1 MRKSCLTTCSIVAL
15 ALALPCFT
23 LCRASPQTTLSLQ
36 ADGSLV
42 VFDAKGGV
50 AEFVKQGTPRQSIQ
64 VDGQACN
71 VSFGF
76 NSSGKQTILVS
87 VPPAAP
93 SSVCFL
99 LGESQIT
106 IPPKSGL
113 RITLNESHKLEKM
126 DGAPNGTVQFQK
138 ISSLPSPAPQTTP
151 PPPLPTQSSPT
162 PIPTPTEVLSPSAT
176 PIPAPT
182 EVVSPSPSL
191 PSSPPTQANELKQA
205 EQITA
210 PKPAELAPSPSLASA
225 SSNPP
230 TDPMAGQITALSSPP
245 TEIGWPG
252 KLLQNPLTESQMEED
267 NFYVRT
273 EGGARFVSSMNIVN
287 IVGSGGST
295 NPLIQKEIA
304 FSTGYRQDI
313 DIGVWL
319 TPWFGLAI
327 ETGFALNAM
336 RGNTQGMTVSSSTYW
351 SVPIMAQLCF
361 QYPNDTGF
369 IPYLNFGFGGG
380 WNYFNIGSI
389 KYSVPGDDPT
399 PLSGAGND
407 MNNAYQ
413 IAAGVRWRI
422 WEQLG
427 LTLAYKF
434 YGTSQPTVDMGDNQ
448 QVTFGSPVTNS
459 IELGGN
465 FSF

>member
-1 MRKSCLTTCSIVAL
+1 MPKSCLTTCSIVAL
-15 ALALPCFT
+15 ALALPCIN

-42 VFDAKGGV
+42 VFDSKGGV

-64 VDGQACN
+64 IDGQACN

-87 VPPAAP
+87 LPPAASAP
-93 SSVCFL
+93 VLFIL
-99 LGESQIT
+99 NESHIT

-126 DGAPNGTVQFQK
+126 DGAPVGTVQFQN
-138 ISSLPSPAPQTTP
+138 ISSLPSSASQANTP
-151 PPPLPTQSSPT
+151 PPTQSSP
-162 PIPTPTEVLSPSAT
+162 T

-191 PSSPPTQANELKQA
+191 PSSPPTEANELKQA

-225 SSNPP
+225 PSNPP

-267 NFYVRT
+267 YFYVRT

-287 IVGSGGST
+287 IVGSGGAT

-327 ETGFALNAM
+327 ETGFALNAI
-336 RGNTQGMTVSSSTYW
+336 RGNTEGMTVSSSTYW
-351 SVPIMAQLCF
+351 SIPIMAQLCF
-361 QYPNDTGF
+361 QYPNETGF

-380 WNYFNIGSI
+380 WNYFDIGSI
-389 KYSVPGDDPT
+389 KYPGSLT
-399 PLSGAGND
+399 LSGAGND

-434 YGTSQPTVDMGDNQ
+434 YGTSQPTVDMGDSQ

>member
-1 MRKSCLTTCSIVAL
+1 
-15 ALALPCFT
+15 
-23 LCRASPQTTLSLQ
+23 
-36 ADGSLV
+36 
-42 VFDAKGGV
+42 
-50 AEFVKQGTPRQSIQ
+50 
-64 VDGQACN
+64 
-71 VSFGF
+71 
-76 NSSGKQTILVS
+76 
-87 VPPAAP
+87 
-93 SSVCFL
+93 
-99 LGESQIT
+99 
-106 IPPKSGL
+106 
-113 RITLNESHKLEKM
+113 M
-126 DGAPNGTVQFQK
+126 DGAPAGTVQFQN
-138 ISSLPSPAPQTTP
+138 ISSRPQP
-151 PPPLPTQSSPT
+151 PTQLSPT
-162 PIPTPTEVLSPSAT
+162 PIPIPAQVVAPTLQTVEPTPA
-176 PIPAPT
+176 PIPAQNPQTSDPALAKNLEPVESNIDLTQPT
-182 EVVSPSPSL
+182 
-191 PSSPPTQANELKQA
+191 PTN
-205 EQITA
+205 T
-210 PKPAELAPSPSLASA
+210 PA
-225 SSNPP
+225 
-230 TDPMAGQITALSSPP
+230 DPMAGQGNALYSSQ

-252 KLLQNPLTESQMEED
+252 KLLHTPLSESQQEED
-267 NFYVRT
+267 QEHHFYVRT

-287 IVGSGGST
+287 IVGSGGAT

-327 ETGFALNAM
+327 ETGFALNAI
-336 RGNTQGMTVSSSTYW
+336 RGNTEGMTVSSSTYW

-361 QYPNDTGF
+361 QYPNETGF

-380 WNYFNIGSI
+380 WNYFDIGSI
-389 KYSVPGDDPT
+389 KYPESLT
-399 PLSGAGND
+399 LSGAGND

>member
-1 MRKSCLTTCSIVAL
+1 
-15 ALALPCFT
+15 
-23 LCRASPQTTLSLQ
+23 
-36 ADGSLV
+36 
-42 VFDAKGGV
+42 
-50 AEFVKQGTPRQSIQ
+50 
-64 VDGQACN
+64 
-71 VSFGF
+71 
-76 NSSGKQTILVS
+76 
-87 VPPAAP
+87 
-93 SSVCFL
+93 
-99 LGESQIT
+99 
-106 IPPKSGL
+106 
-113 RITLNESHKLEKM
+113 
-126 DGAPNGTVQFQK
+126 
-138 ISSLPSPAPQTTP
+138 
-151 PPPLPTQSSPT
+151 
-162 PIPTPTEVLSPSAT
+162 
-176 PIPAPT
+176 
-182 EVVSPSPSL
+182 
-191 PSSPPTQANELKQA
+191 
-205 EQITA
+205 
-210 PKPAELAPSPSLASA
+210 
-225 SSNPP
+225 
-230 TDPMAGQITALSSPP
+230 MAGQGNALSSPP

-252 KLLQNPLTESQMEED
+252 KLLQSPLTEPQMEED
-267 NFYVRT
+267 YFYVRT

-287 IVGSGGST
+287 IVGPNGPT
-295 NPLIQKEIA
+295 NSAIQKEIA

-319 TPWFGLAI
+319 TPWFGLAV
-327 ETGFALNAM
+327 ETGFALNAI

-389 KYSVPGDDPT
+389 NYTGNNFT
-399 PLSGAGND
+399 TLSGAGND

>member
-1 MRKSCLTTCSIVAL
+1 MQIRQGTTYCIL
-15 ALALPCFT
+15 ALQFVLLSHGRT
-23 LCRASPQTTLSLQ
+23 ASNAPTNLSLQ
-36 ADGSLV
+36 EDASLV

-50 AEFVKQGTPRQSIQ
+50 ADFVKQGTPRQSIQ
-64 VDGQACN
+64 LDGQSCN
-71 VSFGF
+71 VSYGF
-76 NSSGKQTILVS
+76 NSAGKQTILVS
-87 VPPAAP
+87 LPASATTP
-93 SSVCFL
+93 VIFL
-99 LGESQIT
+99 LGDSQVT

-113 RITLNESHKLEKM
+113 RIALNESHTIEKM
-126 DGAPNGTVQFQK
+126 DGAPTGTVQFQN
-138 ISSLPSPAPQTTP
+138 ISSRQQP
-151 PPPLPTQSSPT
+151 PTQLSPT
-162 PIPTPTEVLSPSAT
+162 PV
-176 PIPAPT
+176 PIPARVIAPT
-182 EVVSPSPSL
+182 PQTVEPAPPPIPTQNPQTLEPAPAKNLEPVESNISL
-191 PSSPPTQANELKQA
+191 PQAAPTS
-205 EQITA
+205 T
-210 PKPAELAPSPSLASA
+210 PA
-225 SSNPP
+225 
-230 TDPMAGQITALSSPP
+230 DPMAGQVNALSSSP
-245 TEIGWPG
+245 TEISWPG
-252 KLLQNPLTESQMEED
+252 KLLQYPLTEPQMEED
-267 NFYVRT
+267 YFYVRT

-295 NPLIQKEIA
+295 NPMIQKEIA
-304 FSTGYRQDI
+304 FSTGYRQDL

-327 ETGFALNAM
+327 ETGFALNAI
-336 RGNTQGMTVSSSTYW
+336 RGNTEGMTVSSSTYW

-361 QYPNDTGF
+361 QYPNNTGF

-380 WNYFNIGSI
+380 WNYFDIGSI
-389 KYSVPGDDPT
+389 KYPGSLT
-399 PLSGAGND
+399 LSGAGND

>member
-1 MRKSCLTTCSIVAL
+1 MRDRPATTYCIL
-15 ALALPCFT
+15 ALL
-23 LCRASPQTTLSLQ
+23 LVLSSYGQTAGNAPTNLSLQ
-36 ADGSLV
+36 EDGSLV

-50 AEFVKQGTPRQSIQ
+50 AEFVKQGTPRQAIQ
-64 VDGQACN
+64 LDGQSCN
-71 VSFGF
+71 VSYGF
-76 NSSGKQTILVS
+76 NSAGKQTVLVS
-87 VPPAAP
+87 LPASATTP
-93 SSVCFL
+93 VVFL
-99 LGESQIT
+99 LGDSQVT

-113 RITLNESHKLEKM
+113 RIALNEAHKIEKM
-126 DGAPNGTVQFQK
+126 DGAPAGTVQFQN
-138 ISSLPSPAPQTTP
+138 ISSRSQP
-151 PPPLPTQSSPT
+151 PTQLSPT
-162 PIPTPTEVLSPSAT
+162 PIPNPTQVVAPTPQITEPA
-176 PIPAPT
+176 PAPT
-182 EVVSPSPSL
+182 PAQNPQTSE
-191 PSSPPTQANELKQA
+191 PTLGKNLEPVENNINLTQP
-205 EQITA
+205 A
-210 PKPAELAPSPSLASA
+210 PTSTPA
-225 SSNPP
+225 
-230 TDPMAGQITALSSPP
+230 DPMAGQVNALSSPP

-252 KLLQNPLTESQMEED
+252 KLLQSPLTEPQMEED
-267 NFYVRT
+267 YFYVRT

-287 IVGSGGST
+287 IVGPNGPT
-295 NPLIQKEIA
+295 NSAIQKEIA

-319 TPWFGLAI
+319 TPWFGLAV
-327 ETGFALNAM
+327 ETGFALNAI

-389 KYSVPGDDPT
+389 NYTGNNFT
-399 PLSGAGND
+399 TLSGAGND

>member
-1 MRKSCLTTCSIVAL
+1 MRNRKGTTYCIL
-15 ALALPCFT
+15 ALLIII
-23 LCRASPQTTLSLQ
+23 SPHGRTAGNAPTNLSLQ
-36 ADGSLV
+36 DDGSLV
-42 VFDAKGGV
+42 VYDAKGGI
-50 AEFVKQGTPRQSIQ
+50 AEFVKQGTPRQAIQ
-64 VDGQACN
+64 LDGQSCN
-71 VSFGF
+71 VSYGF
-76 NSSGKQTILVS
+76 NSAGKQTVLVS
-87 VPPAAP
+87 LPASATTP
-93 SSVCFL
+93 VIFL
-99 LGESQIT
+99 LGDSQVT

-113 RITLNESHKLEKM
+113 RIALNESHKIEKL
-126 DGAPNGTVQFQK
+126 DGAPAGTVQFQN
-138 ISSLPSPAPQTTP
+138 IPSRPQP
-151 PPPLPTQSSPT
+151 PTQLSPT
-162 PIPTPTEVLSPSAT
+162 PIPNPAQVVAPAQQIAEPTPAPIPVQNLQTSEPAPAKNLEPIESNVNSAQ
-176 PIPAPT
+176 PAPT
-182 EVVSPSPSL
+182 S
-191 PSSPPTQANELKQA
+191 T
-205 EQITA
+205 
-210 PKPAELAPSPSLASA
+210 PA
-225 SSNPP
+225 
-230 TDPMAGQITALSSPP
+230 DPMAGQVNALSSSP

-252 KLLQNPLTESQMEED
+252 KLLQSPLTEPQIEED
-267 NFYVRT
+267 YFYVRT

-287 IVGSGGST
+287 IVGPNGPT
-295 NPLIQKEIA
+295 NSAIQKEIA

-327 ETGFALNAM
+327 ETGFALNAI

-351 SVPIMAQLCF
+351 SIPIMAQLCF

-389 KYSVPGDDPT
+389 NYTGNNFT
-399 PLSGAGND
+399 TLSGAGND

-434 YGTSQPTVDMGDNQ
+434 YGTSQPTVDMSDNQ

>member
-1 MRKSCLTTCSIVAL
+1 MRNRQATTCCIL
-15 ALALPCFT
+15 ALLII
-23 LCRASPQTTLSLQ
+23 LSPHGRTTGNAPTNLSLQ
-36 ADGSLV
+36 EDGSLV

-50 AEFVKQGTPRQSIQ
+50 AEFVKQGTPRQAIQ
-64 VDGQACN
+64 LDGQSCN
-71 VSFGF
+71 VSYGF
-76 NSSGKQTILVS
+76 NSAGKQTVLVS
-87 VPPAAP
+87 LPASATTP
-93 SSVCFL
+93 VVFL
-99 LGESQIT
+99 LGDSQVT

-113 RITLNESHKLEKM
+113 RIALNEAHKIEKM
-126 DGAPNGTVQFQK
+126 DGAPAGTVQFQN
-138 ISSLPSPAPQTTP
+138 ISSPAQP
-151 PPPLPTQSSPT
+151 PTQLSPT
-162 PIPTPTEVLSPSAT
+162 PIPIPAHVVTPT
-176 PIPAPT
+176 PAP
-182 EVVSPSPSL
+182 V
-191 PSSPPTQANELKQA
+191 PTQNSQTTEPAGSNISLSQPTPA
-205 EQITA
+205 TTA
-210 PKPAELAPSPSLASA
+210 
-225 SSNPP
+225 
-230 TDPMAGQITALSSPP
+230 TDPMAGQGNALSSPP

-252 KLLQNPLTESQMEED
+252 KLLQSPLTEPQMEED
-267 NFYVRT
+267 FFYVRT

-287 IVGSGGST
+287 IVGPVGAT
-295 NPLIQKEIA
+295 NPMIQKEIA

-319 TPWFGLAI
+319 TPWFGLAV
-327 ETGFALNAM
+327 ETGFALNAI
-336 RGNTQGMTVSSSTYW
+336 RGNTEGMTVSSSTYW

-389 KYSVPGDDPT
+389 SYPPAGQGST
-399 PLSGAGND
+399 LSGAGND

-434 YGTSQPTVDMGDNQ
+434 YGTSQPTVDMSDNQ

>member
-1 MRKSCLTTCSIVAL
+1 L
-15 ALALPCFT
+15 ALLII
-23 LCRASPQTTLSLQ
+23 LSPHGRTTGNAPTNLSLQ
-36 ADGSLV
+36 EDGSLV
-42 VFDAKGGV
+42 VYDVKGGV
-50 AEFVKQGTPRQSIQ
+50 AEFVKQGTPRQAIQ
-64 VDGQACN
+64 LDGQSCN
-71 VSFGF
+71 VSYGF
-76 NSSGKQTILVS
+76 NSAGKKTVLVS
-87 VPPAAP
+87 LPASATTP
-93 SSVCFL
+93 VVFI
-99 LGESQIT
+99 LGDSQVT
-106 IPPKSGL
+106 IPPKSGY
-113 RITLNESHKLEKM
+113 RIALNEAHKIEKM
-126 DGAPNGTVQFQK
+126 DGAPAGTVQFQN
-138 ISSLPSPAPQTTP
+138 ISSRPQP
-151 PPPLPTQSSPT
+151 PTQLSPT
-162 PIPTPTEVLSPSAT
+162 PA
-176 PIPAPT
+176 PIPAQNTQTSEPT
-182 EVVSPSPSL
+182 PAKNLEPVESNINLAQPA
-191 PSSPPTQANELKQA
+191 PTSTLA
-205 EQITA
+205 E
-210 PKPAELAPSPSLASA
+210 
-225 SSNPP
+225 
-230 TDPMAGQITALSSPP
+230 PMAGQGNALSSPP

-252 KLLQNPLTESQMEED
+252 KLLQSPLTEPQMEED
-267 NFYVRT
+267 YFYVRT

-287 IVGSGGST
+287 IVGPVGAS
-295 NPLIQKEIA
+295 NPMIQKEIA

-327 ETGFALNAM
+327 ETGFALNAI
-336 RGNTQGMTVSSSTYW
+336 RGNTEGMTVSSSTYW

-389 KYSVPGDDPT
+389 SYPPAGQGST
-399 PLSGAGND
+399 LSGSGND

-434 YGTSQPTVDMGDNQ
+434 YGTSQPTVDMSDNQ

>member
-1 MRKSCLTTCSIVAL
+1 MRNRKGTTYCIL
-15 ALALPCFT
+15 ALLIII
-23 LCRASPQTTLSLQ
+23 SPHGRTAGNAPTNLSLQ
-36 ADGSLV
+36 DDGSLV
-42 VFDAKGGV
+42 VYDAKGGV
-50 AEFVKQGTPRQSIQ
+50 AEFVKQGTPRQAIQ
-64 VDGQACN
+64 LDGQSCN
-71 VSFGF
+71 VSYGF
-76 NSSGKQTILVS
+76 NSAGKQTVLVS
-87 VPPAAP
+87 LPASATTP
-93 SSVCFL
+93 VVFL
-99 LGESQIT
+99 LGDSQVT

-113 RITLNESHKLEKM
+113 RIALNESHKIEKM
-126 DGAPNGTVQFQK
+126 DGAPAGTVQFQK
-138 ISSLPSPAPQTTP
+138 ISSRAQP
-151 PPPLPTQSSPT
+151 PTQLSPT
-162 PIPTPTEVLSPSAT
+162 PIPNPVQVVAPAPQIAEPAPA
-176 PIPAPT
+176 PIPAQNPQTSEPAATKNLEPIENNVNLTQPT
-182 EVVSPSPSL
+182 
-191 PSSPPTQANELKQA
+191 PTS
-205 EQITA
+205 T
-210 PKPAELAPSPSLASA
+210 SA
-225 SSNPP
+225 
-230 TDPMAGQITALSSPP
+230 DPMAGQGNALSSPP

-252 KLLQNPLTESQMEED
+252 KLLQSPITETQMEED
-267 NFYVRT
+267 YFYVRT

-287 IVGSGGST
+287 IVGSGGAT
-295 NPLIQKEIA
+295 NPMIEKEIA

-327 ETGFALNAM
+327 ETGFALNAI
-336 RGNTQGMTVSSSTYW
+336 RGNTESMTVSSSTYW

-380 WNYFNIGSI
+380 WNYFDIGSI
-389 KYSVPGDDPT
+389 KYPGSLT
-399 PLSGAGND
+399 LSGAGND

>member
-1 MRKSCLTTCSIVAL
+1 MRNRQGTTYCIL
-15 ALALPCFT
+15 ALLII
-23 LCRASPQTTLSLQ
+23 LSPHGRTTGNAPTNLSLQ
-36 ADGSLV
+36 EDGSLV

-50 AEFVKQGTPRQSIQ
+50 AEFVKQGTPRQAIQ
-64 VDGQACN
+64 LDGQSCN
-71 VSFGF
+71 VSYGF
-76 NSSGKQTILVS
+76 NSAGKQTVLVS
-87 VPPAAP
+87 LPASATTP
-93 SSVCFL
+93 VVFL
-99 LGESQIT
+99 LGDSQVT

-113 RITLNESHKLEKM
+113 RIALNESHKIEKM
-126 DGAPNGTVQFQK
+126 DGAPAGTVQFQN
-138 ISSLPSPAPQTTP
+138 IASRAQP
-151 PPPLPTQSSPT
+151 PTQLSPT
-162 PIPTPTEVLSPSAT
+162 PIPNPTQVVAPNPQIVE
-176 PIPAPT
+176 PAPAPVLAQNSQTT
-182 EVVSPSPSL
+182 EPAGSNI
-191 PSSPPTQANELKQA
+191 SSAQSTPA
-205 EQITA
+205 ITA
-210 PKPAELAPSPSLASA
+210 
-225 SSNPP
+225 
-230 TDPMAGQITALSSPP
+230 TDLMAGQGNALSSPP

-252 KLLQNPLTESQMEED
+252 KLLQSPLTEPQMEED
-267 NFYVRT
+267 YFYVRT

-287 IVGSGGST
+287 IVGPVGAT
-295 NPLIQKEIA
+295 NPMIQKEIA

-327 ETGFALNAM
+327 ETGFALNAI
-336 RGNTQGMTVSSSTYW
+336 RGNTEGMTVSSSTYW

-389 KYSVPGDDPT
+389 SYPSAGQGST
-399 PLSGAGND
+399 LSGSGND

-434 YGTSQPTVDMGDNQ
+434 YGTSQPTVDMSDNQ

>member
-1 MRKSCLTTCSIVAL
+1 MRTGHGTTYCIL
-15 ALALPCFT
+15 AT
-23 LCRASPQTTLSLQ
+23 LLFISSSVWSSSSAPTHLSLQ
-36 ADGSLV
+36 DDGSLV

-50 AEFVKQGTPRQSIQ
+50 AEFVNQGTPRQSIQ
-64 VDGQACN
+64 LDGQPCN

-76 NSSGKQTILVS
+76 NAAGKQTILVS
-87 VPPAAP
+87 LPNSATSPA
-93 SSVCFL
+93 VFL
-99 LGESQIT
+99 LGESEVT

-113 RITLNESHKLEKM
+113 RITLNESHKIEKM
-126 DGAPNGTVQFQK
+126 DGAPAGTVRFQK
-138 ISSLPSPAPQTTP
+138 ISSSMNSQRPEIPPPTQSTPLPIPPPAQVVTPTPSPTSTPQPAEPISNQTPVSPAP
-151 PPPLPTQSSPT
+151 SS
-162 PIPTPTEVLSPSAT
+162 I
-176 PIPAPT
+176 
-182 EVVSPSPSL
+182 
-191 PSSPPTQANELKQA
+191 
-205 EQITA
+205 
-210 PKPAELAPSPSLASA
+210 
-225 SSNPP
+225 SN
-230 TDPMAGQITALSSPP
+230 DPMAGQVSQLSAPP
-245 TEIGWPG
+245 LEIGWPG
-252 KLLQNPLTESQMEED
+252 KLLQSPLTESQQEED
-267 NFYVRT
+267 YFYVRT

-287 IVGSGGST
+287 IVGPVGST
-295 NPLIQKEIA
+295 NKLIEKEIA

-327 ETGFALNAM
+327 ETGFALNAI

-351 SVPIMAQLCF
+351 SVPIMAEICF
-361 QYPNDTGF
+361 QYPNETGF
-369 IPYLNFGFGGG
+369 VPYLNFGFGGG
-380 WNYFNIGSI
+380 WNYFDIGSI
-389 KYSVPGDDPT
+389 TYPPAGKGST
-399 PLSGAGND
+399 LSGAGND

-434 YGTSQPTVDMGDNQ
+434 YGTSQPTVDMGDDQ

>member
-1 MRKSCLTTCSIVAL
+1 L
-15 ALALPCFT
+15 ALLIIFSPHG
-23 LCRASPQTTLSLQ
+23 RATGNAPTNLSLQ
-36 ADGSLV
+36 EDGSLV
-42 VFDAKGGV
+42 VYDAKGGV
-50 AEFVKQGTPRQSIQ
+50 AEFVKQGTPRQAIQ
-64 VDGQACN
+64 LDGQSCN
-71 VSFGF
+71 VSYGF
-76 NSSGKQTILVS
+76 NSAGKQTVLVS
-87 VPPAAP
+87 LPASATTP
-93 SSVCFL
+93 VVFL
-99 LGESQIT
+99 LGDSQVT
-106 IPPKSGL
+106 VPPKSGL
-113 RITLNESHKLEKM
+113 RIALNESHKIEKM
-126 DGAPNGTVQFQK
+126 DGAPAGTVQFQN
-138 ISSLPSPAPQTTP
+138 ISSRPQP
-151 PPPLPTQSSPT
+151 PTQLSPT
-162 PIPTPTEVLSPSAT
+162 PIPIPAQVVEPTPP
-176 PIPAPT
+176 PIPAQIPQT
-182 EVVSPSPSL
+182 SEPATGKNLEPIENNINL
-191 PSSPPTQANELKQA
+191 TQ
-205 EQITA
+205 
-210 PKPAELAPSPSLASA
+210 PATTSTPA
-225 SSNPP
+225 
-230 TDPMAGQITALSSPP
+230 DPMAGQGNALSSPP

-252 KLLQNPLTESQMEED
+252 KLLQSPLTEPQMEED
-267 NFYVRT
+267 YFYVRT

-287 IVGSGGST
+287 IVGPNGPT
-295 NPLIQKEIA
+295 NSAIQKEIA

-319 TPWFGLAI
+319 TPWFGLAV
-327 ETGFALNAM
+327 ETGFALNAI

-389 KYSVPGDDPT
+389 NYTGNNFT
-399 PLSGAGND
+399 TLSGAGND

>member
-1 MRKSCLTTCSIVAL
+1 MRNRQGTTYCIL
-15 ALALPCFT
+15 ALLIIF
-23 LCRASPQTTLSLQ
+23 SPHGRSTGNAPTNLSLQ
-36 ADGSLV
+36 EDGSLV

-50 AEFVKQGTPRQSIQ
+50 AEFVKQGTPRQAIQ
-64 VDGQACN
+64 LDGQSCN
-71 VSFGF
+71 VSYGF
-76 NSSGKQTILVS
+76 NSAGKQTVLVS
-87 VPPAAP
+87 LPASATTP
-93 SSVCFL
+93 VVFR
-99 LGESQIT
+99 LGDSQVT

-113 RITLNESHKLEKM
+113 RIALNESHKIEKM
-126 DGAPNGTVQFQK
+126 DGAPAGTVQFQN
-138 ISSLPSPAPQTTP
+138 ISSRSQPPAQ
-151 PPPLPTQSSPT
+151 LSPT
-162 PIPTPTEVLSPSAT
+162 PIPNPTQVVAPTPQITEPAPA
-176 PIPAPT
+176 PIPAQNPQTSEPAPAKNLEPIENNINLTQPT
-182 EVVSPSPSL
+182 PTSTPS
-191 PSSPPTQANELKQA
+191 
-205 EQITA
+205 
-210 PKPAELAPSPSLASA
+210 
-225 SSNPP
+225 
-230 TDPMAGQITALSSPP
+230 DPMAGQGNALSSPP

-252 KLLQNPLTESQMEED
+252 KLLQSPLTEPQMEED
-267 NFYVRT
+267 YFYVRT

-287 IVGSGGST
+287 IVGPVGST
-295 NPLIQKEIA
+295 NPMIQKEIA

-327 ETGFALNAM
+327 ETGFALNAI
-336 RGNTQGMTVSSSTYW
+336 RGNTEGMTVSSSTYW

-380 WNYFNIGSI
+380 WNYFDIGSI
-389 KYSVPGDDPT
+389 TYSVPGDDPT

-434 YGTSQPTVDMGDNQ
+434 YGTSQPTVDMSDNQ

>member
-1 MRKSCLTTCSIVAL
+1 MRNWQGTTYCIL
-15 ALALPCFT
+15 ALLII
-23 LCRASPQTTLSLQ
+23 LSPHGRSAGNAPTNLSLQ
-36 ADGSLV
+36 EDGSLV

-50 AEFVKQGTPRQSIQ
+50 AEFVKQGTPRQAIQ
-64 VDGQACN
+64 LDGQSCN
-71 VSFGF
+71 VSYGF
-76 NSSGKQTILVS
+76 NSAGKQTVLVS
-87 VPPAAP
+87 LPASATTP
-93 SSVCFL
+93 VVFL
-99 LGESQIT
+99 LGDSQVT

-113 RITLNESHKLEKM
+113 RIALNESHKIEKM
-126 DGAPNGTVQFQK
+126 DGTPAGTVQFQN
-138 ISSLPSPAPQTTP
+138 ISSRPQPPTQLSPAPIPPAQVVEPTP
-151 PPPLPTQSSPT
+151 A
-162 PIPTPTEVLSPSAT
+162 PIPTQNPQTSEPTLGKNLEPVDSNINLT
-176 PIPAPT
+176 QPAP
-182 EVVSPSPSL
+182 
-191 PSSPPTQANELKQA
+191 SST
-205 EQITA
+205 
-210 PKPAELAPSPSLASA
+210 PA
-225 SSNPP
+225 
-230 TDPMAGQITALSSPP
+230 DPMAGQGNALSSPP

-252 KLLQNPLTESQMEED
+252 KLLQSPLTEPQMEED
-267 NFYVRT
+267 YFYVRT

-287 IVGSGGST
+287 IVGPVGAT
-295 NPLIQKEIA
+295 NPMIQKEIA

-319 TPWFGLAI
+319 TPWFGLAV
-327 ETGFALNAM
+327 ETGFALNAI
-336 RGNTQGMTVSSSTYW
+336 RGNTEGMTVSSSTYW

-389 KYSVPGDDPT
+389 SYPPAGQGST
-399 PLSGAGND
+399 LSGAGND

>member
-1 MRKSCLTTCSIVAL
+1 MRNWQGTTYCIL
-15 ALALPCFT
+15 ALLLVFSSYGQSAGNAPT
-23 LCRASPQTTLSLQ
+23 NLSLQ
-36 ADGSLV
+36 EDGSLV

-64 VDGQACN
+64 LDGQSCN
-71 VSFGF
+71 VSYGF
-76 NSSGKQTILVS
+76 NSAGKQTVLVS
-87 VPPAAP
+87 LPASATTP
-93 SSVCFL
+93 VVFL
-99 LGESQIT
+99 LGDSQVT

-113 RITLNESHKLEKM
+113 RIALNESHKIEKM
-126 DGAPNGTVQFQK
+126 DGTPAGTVQFQN
-138 ISSLPSPAPQTTP
+138 ISSRPQP
-151 PPPLPTQSSPT
+151 PTQLSPT
-162 PIPTPTEVLSPSAT
+162 PIPPAQVVEPTPV
-176 PIPAPT
+176 PIPGENSQTT
-182 EVVSPSPSL
+182 E
-191 PSSPPTQANELKQA
+191 
-205 EQITA
+205 
-210 PKPAELAPSPSLASA
+210 PAGSNISLAQPTPA
-225 SSNPP
+225 S
-230 TDPMAGQITALSSPP
+230 TAADPMAGQGNALSSPT

-252 KLLQNPLTESQMEED
+252 KLLQSPLTEPQMEED
-267 NFYVRT
+267 YFYVRT

-287 IVGSGGST
+287 IVGPVGTT
-295 NPLIQKEIA
+295 NPMIQKEIA

-327 ETGFALNAM
+327 ETGFALNAI

-351 SVPIMAQLCF
+351 SIPIMAQLCF

-389 KYSVPGDDPT
+389 SYPPAGQGST
-399 PLSGAGND
+399 LSGAGND

>member
-1 MRKSCLTTCSIVAL
+1 MRNRQATTYCIL
-15 ALALPCFT
+15 ALLII
-23 LCRASPQTTLSLQ
+23 LSPHGRTTGNAPTNLSLQ
-36 ADGSLV
+36 EDGSLV

-50 AEFVKQGTPRQSIQ
+50 AEFVKQGTPRQAIQ
-64 VDGQACN
+64 LDGQSCN
-71 VSFGF
+71 VSYGF
-76 NSSGKQTILVS
+76 NSAGKQTVLVS
-87 VPPAAP
+87 LPASANTP
-93 SSVCFL
+93 VVFL
-99 LGESQIT
+99 LGDSQVT

-113 RITLNESHKLEKM
+113 RIALNESHKIEKM
-126 DGAPNGTVQFQK
+126 DGAPAGTVQFQN
-138 ISSLPSPAPQTTP
+138 IASRAQ
-151 PPPLPTQSSPT
+151 
-162 PIPTPTEVLSPSAT
+162 
-176 PIPAPT
+176 
-182 EVVSPSPSL
+182 
-191 PSSPPTQANELKQA
+191 PPTQLSPNPIPNPTQVVAPNPQIEEPAPAPVLAQNTQTTEPA
-205 EQITA
+205 GSNISLVQPTPAITA
-210 PKPAELAPSPSLASA
+210 
-225 SSNPP
+225 
-230 TDPMAGQITALSSPP
+230 TDPMAGQGNALSSPP

-252 KLLQNPLTESQMEED
+252 KLLQAPLTEPQMEED
-267 NFYVRT
+267 YFYVRT

-287 IVGSGGST
+287 IVGPIGAR
-295 NPLIQKEIA
+295 NPMIEKEIA

-319 TPWFGLAI
+319 TPWFGLAV
-327 ETGFALNAM
+327 ETGFALNAI
-336 RGNTQGMTVSSSTYW
+336 RGNTEGMTVSSSTYW

-389 KYSVPGDDPT
+389 SYPPAGQGST
-399 PLSGAGND
+399 LSGSGND

-434 YGTSQPTVDMGDNQ
+434 YGTSQPTVDMSDNQ

>member
-1 MRKSCLTTCSIVAL
+1 MRIRQGTTYCIL
-15 ALALPCFT
+15 ALLFVFSSNG
-23 LCRASPQTTLSLQ
+23 RTTGNAPTNLSLQ
-36 ADGSLV
+36 EDGSLV
-42 VFDAKGGV
+42 VFDASGGV
-50 AEFVKQGTPRQSIQ
+50 ADFVKQGTPRQAIQ
-64 VDGQACN
+64 LDGQSCN
-71 VSFGF
+71 VSYGS
-76 NSSGKQTILVS
+76 NSAGKQTILVS
-87 VPPAAP
+87 LPASATTP
-93 SSVCFL
+93 VIFL
-99 LGESQIT
+99 LGDSQVT

-113 RITLNESHKLEKM
+113 RIALNESHKIEKM
-126 DGAPNGTVQFQK
+126 DGAPTGTVQFQN
-138 ISSLPSPAPQTTP
+138 ISPRPQP
-151 PPPLPTQSSPT
+151 PTQLS
-162 PIPTPTEVLSPSAT
+162 PIPI
-176 PIPAPT
+176 PIPAQVVAPT
-182 EVVSPSPSL
+182 PQTVEPAFRPIPAQNPRTTEPAPVE
-191 PSSPPTQANELKQA
+191 NLKPI
-205 EQITA
+205 ESD
-210 PKPAELAPSPSLASA
+210 LSLAQPA
-225 SSNPP
+225 P
-230 TDPMAGQITALSSPP
+230 TTTANDPMAGQVNALSSAP

-252 KLLQNPLTESQMEED
+252 KLLQSPLTEPQMEED
-267 NFYVRT
+267 YFYVRT

-295 NPLIQKEIA
+295 NPMIQKEIA
-304 FSTGYRQDI
+304 FSTGYRQDL

-327 ETGFALNAM
+327 ETGFALNAI
-336 RGNTQGMTVSSSTYW
+336 RGNTEGMTVSSSTYW

-380 WNYFNIGSI
+380 WNYFDIGSI
-389 KYSVPGDDPT
+389 SYPPANT
-399 PLSGAGND
+399 RTFNATLSGSGND

>member
-1 MRKSCLTTCSIVAL
+1 M
-15 ALALPCFT
+15 
-23 LCRASPQTTLSLQ
+23 
-36 ADGSLV
+36 
-42 VFDAKGGV
+42 
-50 AEFVKQGTPRQSIQ
+50 
-64 VDGQACN
+64 
-71 VSFGF
+71 
-76 NSSGKQTILVS
+76 
-87 VPPAAP
+87 
-93 SSVCFL
+93 
-99 LGESQIT
+99 
-106 IPPKSGL
+106 
-113 RITLNESHKLEKM
+113 
-126 DGAPNGTVQFQK
+126 
-138 ISSLPSPAPQTTP
+138 
-151 PPPLPTQSSPT
+151 
-162 PIPTPTEVLSPSAT
+162 
-176 PIPAPT
+176 
-182 EVVSPSPSL
+182 
-191 PSSPPTQANELKQA
+191 
-205 EQITA
+205 
-210 PKPAELAPSPSLASA
+210 
-225 SSNPP
+225 
-230 TDPMAGQITALSSPP
+230 SSPP

-252 KLLQNPLTESQMEED
+252 KLLQSPLTESQMEED
-267 NFYVRT
+267 YFYVRT

-287 IVGSGGST
+287 IVGSGGAT
-295 NPLIQKEIA
+295 NPMIQKEIA

-327 ETGFALNAM
+327 ETGFALNAI
-336 RGNTQGMTVSSSTYW
+336 RGNTEGMTVSSSTYW
-351 SVPIMAQLCF
+351 SIPIMAQLCF

-380 WNYFNIGSI
+380 WNYFDIGSI
-389 KYSVPGDDPT
+389 KYSVPGNDPA

>member
-1 MRKSCLTTCSIVAL
+1 MRNRRGTTYCILVLLCALSSLGRSAGNALTN
-15 ALALPCFT
+15 
-23 LCRASPQTTLSLQ
+23 LSLQ
-36 ADGSLV
+36 DDGSLV

-50 AEFVKQGTPRQSIQ
+50 AEFVKQGTPRQAIQ
-64 VDGQACN
+64 LDGQSCN
-71 VSFGF
+71 VSYGF
-76 NSSGKQTILVS
+76 NSAGKQTVLVS
-87 VPPAAP
+87 LPASATT
-93 SSVCFL
+93 SVIFL
-99 LGESQIT
+99 LGDSQVT

-113 RITLNESHKLEKM
+113 RIALNESHKIEKM
-126 DGAPNGTVQFQK
+126 DGAPVGTVQFQN
-138 ISSLPSPAPQTTP
+138 ISSRSQP
-151 PPPLPTQSSPT
+151 PTQLSPT
-162 PIPTPTEVLSPSAT
+162 PIPISGQVIAPTPQITEPAPA
-176 PIPAPT
+176 PIPARNSQSSEPET
-182 EVVSPSPSL
+182 TKNLEPVESNISL
-191 PSSPPTQANELKQA
+191 PQ
-205 EQITA
+205 
-210 PKPAELAPSPSLASA
+210 PAQTNTLA
-225 SSNPP
+225 
-230 TDPMAGQITALSSPP
+230 DPMAGQGNALSAPP
-245 TEIGWPG
+245 PEIGWPG
-252 KLLQNPLTESQMEED
+252 KLLQSPLTESQMEED
-267 NFYVRT
+267 YFYVRT

-287 IVGSGGST
+287 IVGPVGAT
-295 NPLIQKEIA
+295 NPMIQKEIA

-327 ETGFALNAM
+327 ETGFALNAI

-389 KYSVPGDDPT
+389 SYPLAGQGST
-399 PLSGAGND
+399 LSGSGND

-434 YGTSQPTVDMGDNQ
+434 YGTSQPTVDMSDNQ

>member
-1 MRKSCLTTCSIVAL
+1 MRNRQATTCCIL
-15 ALALPCFT
+15 ALLIILSPHG
-23 LCRASPQTTLSLQ
+23 RATGDAPTNLSLQ
-36 ADGSLV
+36 EDGSLV

-50 AEFVKQGTPRQSIQ
+50 AEFVKQGTPRQAIQ
-64 VDGQACN
+64 LDGQSCN
-71 VSFGF
+71 VSYGF
-76 NSSGKQTILVS
+76 NSAGKKTVLVS
-87 VPPAAP
+87 LPASATTP
-93 SSVCFL
+93 VVFI
-99 LGESQIT
+99 LGDSQVT

-113 RITLNESHKLEKM
+113 RIALNEAHKIEKM
-126 DGAPNGTVQFQK
+126 DGAPAGTVQFQN
-138 ISSLPSPAPQTTP
+138 ISSRPQPPTQLSP
-151 PPPLPTQSSPT
+151 PPASIPAQNTQTYEPT
-162 PIPTPTEVLSPSAT
+162 PAKNLE
-176 PIPAPT
+176 PIESNINLAQPAPT
-182 EVVSPSPSL
+182 S
-191 PSSPPTQANELKQA
+191 T
-205 EQITA
+205 
-210 PKPAELAPSPSLASA
+210 PAE
-225 SSNPP
+225 
-230 TDPMAGQITALSSPP
+230 PMAGQGNALSSPP

-252 KLLQNPLTESQMEED
+252 KLLQSPLTEPQMEED
-267 NFYVRT
+267 YFYVRT

-287 IVGSGGST
+287 IVGPVGAT
-295 NPLIQKEIA
+295 NPMIQKEIA

-319 TPWFGLAI
+319 TPWFGLAV
-327 ETGFALNAM
+327 ETGFALNAI
-336 RGNTQGMTVSSSTYW
+336 RGNTEGMTVSSSTYW

-389 KYSVPGDDPT
+389 SYPPAGQGST
-399 PLSGAGND
+399 LSGAGND

>member
-1 MRKSCLTTCSIVAL
+1 
-15 ALALPCFT
+15 
-23 LCRASPQTTLSLQ
+23 
-36 ADGSLV
+36 LV

-87 VPPAAP
+87 LPPAASAP
-93 SSVCFL
+93 IRFIL
-99 LGESQIT
+99 NESQIT

-126 DGAPNGTVQFQK
+126 DGAPAGTVQFQN
-138 ISSLPSPAPQTTP
+138 ISSLPSSTSQANTP
-151 PPPLPTQSSPT
+151 PPTQSSP
-162 PIPTPTEVLSPSAT
+162 T

-182 EVVSPSPSL
+182 EVVSPA
-191 PSSPPTQANELKQA
+191 SSAPATANEVAMADK
-205 EQITA
+205 IT
-210 PKPAELAPSPSLASA
+210 PPQPTSP
-225 SSNPP
+225 NQPV
-230 TDPMAGQITALSSPP
+230 DPMAGQITALSSPP

-267 NFYVRT
+267 YFYVRT

-287 IVGSGGST
+287 IVGPNGPT
-295 NPLIQKEIA
+295 NSAIQKEIA

-327 ETGFALNAM
+327 ETGFALNAI

-369 IPYLNFGFGGG
+369 VPYLNFGFGGG

-389 KYSVPGDDPT
+389 NYTGNNFT
-399 PLSGAGND
+399 TLSGAGND

-427 LTLAYKF
+427 ITLAYKF
-434 YGTSQPTVDMGDNQ
+434 YGTSQPTVDMGDSQ

>member
-1 MRKSCLTTCSIVAL
+1 MRNWQGTTYCIL
-15 ALALPCFT
+15 ALIIFSSLGRSAGNAPT
-23 LCRASPQTTLSLQ
+23 NLSLQ
-36 ADGSLV
+36 EDGSLV

-50 AEFVKQGTPRQSIQ
+50 AEFVKQGTPRQAIQ
-64 VDGQACN
+64 LDGQSCN
-71 VSFGF
+71 VSYGF
-76 NSSGKQTILVS
+76 NSAGKQTVLVS
-87 VPPAAP
+87 LPASATTP
-93 SSVCFL
+93 VVFL
-99 LGESQIT
+99 LGDSQVT

-113 RITLNESHKLEKM
+113 RIALNEAHKIEKM
-126 DGAPNGTVQFQK
+126 DGAPAGTVQFQN
-138 ISSLPSPAPQTTP
+138 ISSRSQP
-151 PPPLPTQSSPT
+151 PIQVSPT
-162 PIPTPTEVLSPSAT
+162 PIPPAQVVEPTPA
-176 PIPAPT
+176 PIPAQNPQLSEPAPAKNLEPFESNISSAQQAPT
-182 EVVSPSPSL
+182 
-191 PSSPPTQANELKQA
+191 
-205 EQITA
+205 IT
-210 PKPAELAPSPSLASA
+210 PA
-225 SSNPP
+225 
-230 TDPMAGQITALSSPP
+230 DPMAGQGNALSSPP

-252 KLLQNPLTESQMEED
+252 KLLQSPLTESQMEED
-267 NFYVRT
+267 YFYVRT

-287 IVGSGGST
+287 IVGPNGPT
-295 NPLIQKEIA
+295 NSAIQKEIA

-327 ETGFALNAM
+327 ETGFALNAI
-336 RGNTQGMTVSSSTYW
+336 RGNTEGMTVSSSTYW

-389 KYSVPGDDPT
+389 NYTGDNFT
-399 PLSGAGND
+399 TLSGAGND